1 MKILASLECGNA
13 DRIQAYFTDERGF
26 QKMKQT
32 KYRNAIR
39 EGSKIKIKNIIS
51 GVAPNGTPF
60 WQTCI
65 NLYTTINGE
74 TVVFDY
80 LWLIC
85 NNKCEFN
92 VGDWVEIEKIIGFKA
107 VPTKSNKG
115 ANIVFKYLYCNIVK
129 ANFKKEDEQNGN

>member
-1 MKILASLECGNA
+1 
-13 DRIQAYFTDERGF
+13 
-26 QKMKQT
+26 MKQT

-85 NNKCEFN
+85 NNKCEFS

>member
-1 MKILASLECGNA
+1 MWQCRPNLSIFHG
-13 DRIQAYFTDERGF
+13 RERF
-26 QKMKQT
+26 PKKMKQT